1 MQKNVARAALLA
13 HAHERVG
20 SLRFLSGTVERLRG
34 VQKCVERIS
43 RDSLTSKNVKKSREV
58 YDFEKPQNSGNR
70 KPSFFGFSVTYSDYG
85 VYLEV
90 YSRVRICETRHISS
104 VEI

>member
-1 MQKNVARAALLA
+1 MFKESVNSRTHARVSLA
-13 HAHERVG
+13 CVREYFG
-20 SLRFLSGTVERLRG
+20 EFE
-34 VQKCVERIS
+34 KCVERIS